1 MSSAAATQPGQPP
14 AGPSPNATQATANRG
29 EQASALVQ
37 LQGAATIIQRSLM
50 AVGAGSDMGKDL
62 LDILKKLSKYLPAT
76 PPSSGLMNAGMR
88 QFMMMQKQGGPGN
101 DLTRALGQRPQNPV
115 QPPYIANA

>member
-1 MSSAAATQPGQPP
+1 
-14 AGPSPNATQATANRG
+14 
-29 EQASALVQ
+29 
-37 LQGAATIIQRSLM
+37 M

-88 QFMMMQKQGGPGN
+88 QFMMQQKQGAPGQ
-101 DLTRALGQRPQNPV
+101 DLTRALQQRAT
-115 QPPYIANA
+115 PPTPPPAEAGNA